1 MNKALKY
8 LLYALVL
15 ILVIVPAI
23 FAYILFNSS
32 RDAFDDSFSQNDKR
46 ESVLR
51 KHKVNPTTDP
61 VSILFLG
68 IDDSSARREN
78 GQSVEQ
84 SRTDAMILSTLNPD
98 KNQIRLLSIPRDT
111 LSYIPEVGYYDKIT
125 HAHAYGGPNA
135 SMDTVEKALNVPVDY
150 YVRIDMD
157 AFAQTVDELG
167 GIEYDVPYDL
177 NEPNRSDNGRI
188 KLKKG
193 KQVLNGEEVLAV
205 TRTRKQDSD
214 LKRGQRQMEVLKI
227 LFKKAQEAQS
237 LHKLDDIIEIVGKN
251 SKHNLSYDEIRALA
265 TDYLVKDTDIKT
277 EQLKGENE
285 LLNGIYYI
293 NPDVD
298 ALIKTANRLR
308 NDLGLESIK
317 DRNEFMLVRVKNAF
331 GEIPPLVNIEDSLSN
346 PDSETETESS
356 RNPSNEAPTNQPDV
370 NSNEATPPVQQN
382 EPSAEPQSPNNQYS
396 SQPPVQNDLNTQEQT
411 TAPVY

>member
-1 MNKALKY
+1 MNKVFKY
-8 LLYALVL
+8 VLYLLVL

-23 FAYILFNSS
+23 FAFILFNSS
-32 RDAFDDSFSQNDKR
+32 RDAFDDSFSQKDRR
-46 ESVLR
+46 ESVMR
-51 KHKVNPTTDP
+51 QHKVNPSKEP

-68 IDDSSARREN
+68 IDDSDARREN

-111 LSYIPEVGYYDKIT
+111 LSYIPKVGYYDKIT
-125 HAHAYGGPNA
+125 HAHAYGGPES
-135 SMDTVEKALNVPVDY
+135 SMDTVEKALNIPVDY
-150 YVRIDMD
+150 YVRINMD
-157 AFAQTVDELG
+157 AFAETVDELG

-177 NEPNRSDNGRI
+177 NEPNRTDQGRI
-188 KLKKG
+188 KIKKG

-227 LFKKAQEAQS
+227 LFRKAQETQS
-237 LHKLDDIIEIVGKN
+237 LHKLDDIIKIVGNN
-251 SKHNLSYDEIRALA
+251 SQHNLSYDEIRALA
-265 TDYLVKDTDIKT
+265 TNYLVSDTEIKT

-293 NPDVD
+293 NPDID

-308 NDLGLESIK
+308 SDLGLEPIK
-317 DRNEFMLVRVKNAF
+317 DHQQFLIERVKRAF
-331 GEIPPLVNIEDSLSN
+331 GEIPPLLNIDDHLLNPNTKKNPEESN
-346 PDSETETESS
+346 SPQQSDVSQDPGSSET
-356 RNPSNEAPTNQPDV
+356 PPAQNQQDV
-370 NSNEATPPVQQN
+370 QAPVQDQT
-382 EPSAEPQSPNNQYS
+382 YS
-396 SQPPVQNDLNTQEQT
+396 QDNAHVQDPNTQS
-411 TAPVY
+411 VY